1 MHRSLVCRFVQSHVC
16 FRTLKPDIGSSLWTA
31 PIQKIG
37 SLCVKSP
44 VPNVKLPQ
52 GLWYV
57 PDVLSL
63 AQESRILQTISE
75 TPFDE
80 SSIRRRLQFHGEV
93 YYHTTH
99 DLTSLQPSNPLTNPL
114 EKVQWLINH
123 ILTSTSTLYTPGI
136 PPSQLLVNEYLGNT
150 GLSCHLEDPLAFGH
164 YIYTISLINPVWM
177 DLKPILN
184 DSEPSNTNTIPKQR
198 SESTVD
204 EVNPLPM
211 RILLEPRSV
220 LILAGDA
227 RYRWMHGITKT
238 KSVQLPGGTES
249 VPRDEGYRRISLT
262 LRYLREGRKK
272 VQCDSFDWVS

>member
-1 MHRSLVCRFVQSHVC
+1 MRQSLVCRFVQSHVC

-63 AQESRILQTISE
+63 AQESRILQTINE

-93 YYHTTH
+93 TMAHQSHPHIHIHTLH
-99 DLTSLQPSNPLTNPL
+99 ARHPS
-114 EKVQWLINH
+114 
-123 ILTSTSTLYTPGI
+123 
-136 PPSQLLVNEYLGNT
+136 SQLLVNEYLGNT

-184 DSEPSNTNTIPKQR
+184 DSDTSNTNTIPKQR
-198 SESTVD
+198 SENTVD
-204 EVNPLPM
+204 GVNPLLPM

-220 LILAGDA
+220 LILAGNA

-238 KSVQLPGGTES
+238 KSVQLPGGMES